1 MSKGIYLDGAG
12 NVVFLEKPEP
22 ETEEVEEVAEVDE
35 YESVVTAI
43 EKVSDRLNQLAS
55 QFDVVVPVVMA
66 LVEAQKDM
74 VEAYK
79 APKRIIRG
87 QDGKPEGIE

>member
-1 MSKGIYLDGAG
+1 MSSDFSRIATI
-12 NVVFLEKPEP
+12 VPLEKPKP
-22 ETEEVEEVAEVDE
+22 VEVDE
-35 YESVVTAI
+35 YETVVTAI
-43 EKVSDRLNQLAS
+43 EKVSDRLDQLAN

-66 LVEAQKDM
+66 LVEAQKNM